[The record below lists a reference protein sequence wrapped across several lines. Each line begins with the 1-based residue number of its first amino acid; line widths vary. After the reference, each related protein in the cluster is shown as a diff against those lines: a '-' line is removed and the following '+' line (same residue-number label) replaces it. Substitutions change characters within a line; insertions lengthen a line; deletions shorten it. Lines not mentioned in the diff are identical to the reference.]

1 MKKTA
6 TLAVLAAAIIFTAA
20 CTATETN
27 DALPTG
33 SDQFPTS
40 TTVAA
45 GTVKTE
51 AAKVTTTTEPAPAAS
66 TCDVTR
72 EALLTGTQAEITAS
86 LKALMADK
94 TADATAREYADY
106 YLNRDKASPDMREMD
121 IGLIRMSCSL

>member
-6 TLAVLAAAIIFTAA
+6 TLAILAAALMFTAA

-27 DALPTG
+27 DALPSG

-40 TTVAA
+40 TTVASGA
-45 GTVKTE
+45 VKT
-51 AAKVTTTTEPAPAAS
+51 APTVPTTEPAPAAS

-72 EALLTGTQAEITAS
+72 EALLTGTQAEISAS

-106 YLNRDKASPDMREMD
+106 YLNRDKTSPDMREMD
-121 IGLIRMSCSL
+121 IGLIRMSCSV

>member
-6 TLAVLAAAIIFTAA
+6 TLAILAAALIVTAA
-20 CTATETN
+20 CTAETN
-27 DALPTG
+27 DDALPSG
-33 SDQFPTS
+33 SDQFPTTV
-40 TTVAA
+40 TTVAS
-45 GTVKTE
+45 GSVTPKTTPTTE
-51 AAKVTTTTEPAPAAS
+51 AAPAAS

-106 YLNRDKASPDMREMD
+106 WLNRDKTSPEMREMD
-121 IGLIRMSCSL
+121 IGLIRMSCSV